1 MKQTGYDMLY
11 LTACA
16 VNNITPDSSCIALI
30 DPDELFKMCQYH
42 SMTAIVCTALE
53 SAGISNKKFT
63 EAKLKAIRKNILLDS
78 ERKKI
83 CGTLEQY
90 GIWYMPLKG
99 TVLKELYPQ
108 TDVRQMSD
116 NDILFDKIYRKTVL
130 KIMKNLGY
138 SAKYYGKGNHK
149 GHMYS
154 FRFKLYATLLV
165 TGGAILLFLT
175 KGSALISLYLT
186 DTVGNGATD
195 VALKYG
201 QEYLAIMM
209 VGLIPFAVNQ
219 SYATNIKE
227 TGQTFIP
234 MLASFVAVG
243 TNALLDYLM
252 IFGIGPFPKM
262 GVQGAALATVIA
274 RYIEALIVIIWAH
287 MHRAKNRYLEGA
299 YTGFGIPFAE
309 LKAILVKGFPLMMN
323 EVMWA
328 AGMTTV
334 TQCYSVRGLDVVAG
348 LNIASTITNLFNIVY
363 LQLGSCISIVVGQYL
378 GAGKLKEAKDAD
390 DKMIVFS
397 VFCCVIMAAL
407 MFVVGGFFPG
417 IYNTSEE
424 IKGLATQ
431 FIAVSA
437 IIMPFC
443 AFSHASYFTLRS
455 GGKTVVTFLFD
466 SVFTW
471 VIVVPAA
478 YLLAHFTGLGIVS
491 IYFLVQGTEM
501 IKVIIG
507 YYMVKSNVWVV
518 QMV

>member
-1 MKQTGYDMLY
+1 MLARLKKKYIGDWEFYQKY
-11 LTACA
+11 LLLAIPMILQNAITNL
-16 VNNITPDSSCIALI
+16 VSFLDNIMVGQLGTEQMSGV
-30 DPDELFKMCQYH
+30 
-42 SMTAIVCTALE
+42 AIVNQLIFVYNLAIFGAV
-53 SAGISNKKFT
+53 SAASIFG
-63 EAKLKAIRKNILLDS
+63 A
-78 ERKKI
+78 
-83 CGTLEQY
+83 QY
-90 GIWYMPLKG
+90 
-99 TVLKELYPQ
+99 
-108 TDVRQMSD
+108 
-116 NDILFDKIYRKTVL
+116 F
-130 KIMKNLGY
+130 
-138 SAKYYGKGNHK
+138 GKGNHK

-175 KGSALISLYLT
+175 KGSALIVLYLT

-195 VALKYG
+195 VALQYG
-201 QEYLAIMM
+201 MEYLAIMM

-243 TNALLDYLM
+243 TNAVLDYLL
-252 IFGIGPFPKM
+252 IFGIGPLPEM

-274 RYIEALIVIIWAH
+274 RYIEALIVVIWAH
-287 MHRAKNRYLEGA
+287 THRAKNRYLEGA

-309 LKAILVKGFPLMMN
+309 LKAILIKGFPLMLN
-323 EVMWA
+323 EVLWA

-378 GAGKLKEAKDAD
+378 GAGKLEEAKDAD
-390 DKMIVFS
+390 NKMIVFS
-397 VFCCVIMAAL
+397 VFCCVVMAVL
-407 MFVVGGFFPG
+407 LLFVGGIFPQ
-417 IYNTSEE
+417 IYNTSDE
-424 IKGLATQ
+424 IKSLATS

-437 IIMPFC
+437 IIMPLYS
-443 AFSHASYFTLRS
+443 FSHVSYFTLRS
-455 GGKTVVTFLFD
+455 GGKTMVTFLFD

-471 VIVVPAA
+471 VIVVPTAF
-478 YLLAHFTGLGIVS
+478 LLANYTGLGIVS
-491 IYFLVQGTEM
+491 VYFLVQATEL
-501 IKVIIG
+501 IKVVIG
-507 YYMVKSNVWVV
+507 YFMVRSDVWLV